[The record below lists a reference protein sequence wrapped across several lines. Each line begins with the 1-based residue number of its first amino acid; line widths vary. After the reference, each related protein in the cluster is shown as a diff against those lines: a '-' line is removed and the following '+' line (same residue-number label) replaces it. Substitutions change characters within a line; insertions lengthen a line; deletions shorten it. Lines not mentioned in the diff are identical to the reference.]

1 MTRQEI
7 KKPDSSFLLSMQ
19 LPVPAPR
26 ALSGQNP
33 RGSGPQKPYLTGR
46 GFLRP
51 HWWPGAGCRTWGGST
66 PPLRCLDLGFPIPAL
81 TLTWCH
87 HPSLLLCWCCPCSPS
102 PPAPGPP
109 CCRPGQGFNLGSSCG
124 VVASPHRCWDPHTC
138 FQGSIVWYPGST
150 ASVDLDPSA

>member
-66 PPLRCLDLGFPIPAL
+66 PPVRCLDLRFPIPAL
-81 TLTWCH
+81 ILTWCH
-87 HPSLLLCWCCPCSPS
+87 HPSLLLCWCCPCSLS
-102 PPAPGPP
+102 PPAPGSPLLQARARVQLGKQLWGGGQPP
-109 CCRPGQGFNLGSSCG
+109 RVLGPTHMLSGLYSLVSWVYSKC
-124 VVASPHRCWDPHTC
+124 
-138 FQGSIVWYPGST
+138 
-150 ASVDLDPSA
+150 